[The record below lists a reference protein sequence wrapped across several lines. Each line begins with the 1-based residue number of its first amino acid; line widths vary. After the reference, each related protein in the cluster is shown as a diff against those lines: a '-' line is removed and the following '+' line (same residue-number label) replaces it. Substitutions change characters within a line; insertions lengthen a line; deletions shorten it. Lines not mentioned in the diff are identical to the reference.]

1 MLEKILP
8 LNTMLE
14 KILLVNTMLEKILL
28 LTTMLEKTLAAHV
41 ASCTSISSW
50 IQKLELTLVELE
62 LDGEPN
68 TSTSTMDSIMKQPAN
83 FES

>member
-1 MLEKILP
+1 ML

-14 KILLVNTMLEKILL
+14 KILLLNTMPD
-28 LTTMLEKTLAAHV
+28 KTLAAHV

-50 IQKLELTLVELE
+50 IQKLELKLVELE
-62 LDGEPN
+62 LVEEPN